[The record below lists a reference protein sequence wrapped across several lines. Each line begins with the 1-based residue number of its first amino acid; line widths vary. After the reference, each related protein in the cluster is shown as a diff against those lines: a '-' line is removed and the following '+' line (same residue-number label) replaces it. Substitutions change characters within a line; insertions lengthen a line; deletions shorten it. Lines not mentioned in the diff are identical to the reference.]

1 MRLDSTYRF
10 LWKVVGE
17 DEQILDHCGKK
28 TQAVFAISGFLFLL
42 LFLIGILS
50 YRYVFNGIFKI
61 PTFSWLLAFIWTII
75 IFNIYKL
82 NLSTLSANKP
92 KYMAGYIISLLIRIV
107 FMVLIGITLIK
118 PLEALIFNK
127 SLSKGLSKV
136 IAKKIENSSRKS
148 DTYFDAEI
156 ASLEEELSQLYR
168 HANEGRISIGNEK
181 FNFLNEKKQM
191 LLDEKGKTLSET
203 QDLFNP
209 SNLFFIGLLVFN
221 KENPWIWFFTLSFLV
236 IFLLPL
242 FLKFSVSPRG
252 IYVNDR
258 IALQKQIILEE
269 YGEFKLLYSEIF
281 GNSNKSQIVWEEN
294 YEDAPFNTK
303 RKRHIIKL
311 SKESDFLKQI
321 HGLKDHKS

>member
-1 MRLDSTYRF
+1 MRPNSTYRF

-17 DEQILDHCGKK
+17 DEQILYNCGKR
-28 TQAVFAISGFLFLL
+28 TQAVFAISGLLFLL
-42 LFLIGILS
+42 LSLIGILS

-61 PTFSWLLAFIWTII
+61 PTISWLLALIWTII

-92 KYMAGYIISLLIRIV
+92 KYSAGYVISLFIRIV

-118 PLEALIFNK
+118 PLEAFIFNN
-127 SLSKGLSKV
+127 SLSKGLSEV
-136 IAKKIENSSRKS
+136 ITKKIENSSKKS
-148 DTYFDAEI
+148 NMYFDAEI
-156 ASLEEELSQLYR
+156 ASVNEELSQLSR
-168 HANEGRISIGNEK
+168 QANEGRISIGNEK

-191 LLDEKGKTLSET
+191 LLDEKGRTLSET
-203 QDLFNP
+203 HDLFNP

-252 IYVNDR
+252 KYVQDR
-258 IALQKQIILEE
+258 ITLQKQMILEE
-269 YGEFKLLYSEIF
+269 YGKFKLLYPLVF
-281 GNSNKSQIVWEEN
+281 GNFSKFQIVWEEN
-294 YEDAPFNTK
+294 YKDPPFNTQ
-303 RKRHIIKL
+303 RKPDNIQL
-311 SKESDFLKQI
+311 GKESDFLNQI
-321 HGLKDHKS
+321 HGL

>member
-1 MRLDSTYRF
+1 MRPNSTYRF

-28 TQAVFAISGFLFLL
+28 IQAVFAISGLLFLS

-61 PTFSWLLAFIWTII
+61 PTISWLLALIWTIS

-92 KYMAGYIISLLIRIV
+92 KYSAGYVISLFIRIV

-118 PLEALIFNK
+118 PLEAFIFNK

-136 IAKKIENSSRKS
+136 IAEKIENSSKKS
-148 DTYFDAEI
+148 DAYFDAEI
-156 ASLEEELSQLYR
+156 ASVKEELAQLSR
-168 HANEGRISIGNEK
+168 QTNEGRISIGNEK
-181 FNFLNEKKQM
+181 FNFLNEKKQV
-191 LLDEKGKTLSET
+191 LLDEKDKTLSET
-203 QDLFNP
+203 RDLFNP

-242 FLKFSVSPRG
+242 FLKFSVSPKG
-252 IYVNDR
+252 KYVRDR

-269 YGEFKLLYSEIF
+269 YSKFKLLYPEVF
-281 GNSNKSQIVWEEN
+281 GNFSKSQIVWEEN
-294 YEDAPFNTK
+294 YEDSPFNTQ
-303 RKRHIIKL
+303 RKPNIIKL
-311 SKESDFLKQI
+311 GKESDFLNQI
-321 HGLKDHKS
+321 HGL